1 MFGCSL
7 LRPLSERSLTDDVC
21 KVRGTERFHARCG
34 LAKAGLFSLC
44 ECLRQV
50 ACFHKGIP

>member
-34 LAKAGLFSLC
+34 LAKAGFSLC